1 MAYVFW
7 HSIRHSFWHI
17 FWHSIWHSFWHLLRR
32 ILWHLFWRFMRHS
45 IWHRFYID
53 ILSGIYSD
61 ILYLASVINSDILSG
76 SLSGIVSGI
85 LFGICSGP
93 GVAHI
98 DMEFRSRRGPQ
109 HPELAIWSSGPGVA
123 HSIRTSPVPT
133 ASRAGDVVVRY
144 RRAQVH
150 PELAEEIKTTK
161 RRRGRRWR
169 RRAITVGCVSQLMA
183 LVTMVIPCSAHED
196 SSNCTPK

>member
-1 MAYVFW
+1 
-7 HSIRHSFWHI
+7 
-17 FWHSIWHSFWHLLRR
+17 
-32 ILWHLFWRFMRHS
+32 MRHS

-161 RRRGRRWR
+161 RRRGEEVKEEGHNCGVCIPTDG
-169 RRAITVGCVSQLMA
+169 ACYDGY
-183 LVTMVIPCSAHED
+183 TMFCP
-196 SSNCTPK
+196 